1 MKEIVKIAVIGGSG
15 LYALLDK
22 PKREVLRT
30 PFGSTPQIEVGNID
44 GTEVAFLPRHA
55 APGKKESKHSVPPH
69 LVNFRANIYGLR
81 MLGVERIF
89 ASNACGAINPDIKP
103 GSLVVLDQFIDMTKS
118 RERTFYD
125 GITPIKVWQGRPSI
139 DRFVHIDV
147 TQPFCTELR
156 KTLIEACE
164 NADVP
169 YFSEGTYICTDG
181 PRFETL
187 AEIKAFRILGADI
200 VGMTLVPESILAREL
215 SMCYASIGLV
225 TNWAA
230 GISKTKITVKEVLE
244 ISRNNIEKVRE
255 IFKRAIRAVP
265 LMRGCDCK
273 DALAE
278 VF

>member
-44 GTEVAFLPRHA
+44 WTEVAFLPRHA

-81 MLGVERIF
+81 MLGVERIL

-125 GITPIKVWQGRPSI
+125 GITPIKVWQGKPSI
-139 DRFVHIDV
+139 DRFVHVDV

-169 YFSEGTYICTDG
+169 YFSKGTYICTDG
-181 PRFETL
+181 PRFETS

-265 LMRGCDCK
+265 LMRECDCK

>member
-81 MLGVERIF
+81 MLGVERIL

-125 GITPIKVWQGRPSI
+125 GITPIKVWQGKPSI
-139 DRFVHIDV
+139 DRFVHVDV

-169 YFSEGTYICTDG
+169 YFSKGTYICTDG
-181 PRFETL
+181 PRFETP

-255 IFKRAIRAVP
+255 IFRRAIRAVP
-265 LMRGCDCK
+265 LMRECDCK

>member
-81 MLGVERIF
+81 MLGVERII

-125 GITPIKVWQGRPSI
+125 GITPIKVWQGKPSI
-139 DRFVHIDV
+139 DRFVHVDV

-169 YFSEGTYICTDG
+169 YFSKGTYICTDG
-181 PRFETL
+181 PRFETS

-255 IFKRAIRAVP
+255 IFRRAIRAVP
-265 LMRGCDCK
+265 LMRECDCK

>member
-81 MLGVERIF
+81 MLGVERIL

-125 GITPIKVWQGRPSI
+125 GITPIKVWQGKPSI
-139 DRFVHIDV
+139 DRFVHVDV

-169 YFSEGTYICTDG
+169 YFSKGTYICTDG
-181 PRFETL
+181 PRFETS

-255 IFKRAIRAVP
+255 IFRRAIRAVP
-265 LMRGCDCK
+265 LMRECDCK